1 MDKELEQK
9 LNNFVRQSEEN
20 KSLWYNLRNW
30 IEIKNKPF
38 GAKSALACI
47 YEYADGDTAVIKDI
61 LRQFRDNKKTKS
73 YGRARAAYA
82 DAAITWIDIVINS
95 DGQLELKGY
104 SPDRVL
110 QLKGQHRSVDNSK
123 IYKNDGTVNKN
134 YQKSEEKMYNL
145 GYLVRNLYPNED
157 NIFITH
163 AMQAIKKYANNAK
176 KTPESV
182 VRRIRLKR
190 LYYDPTDEQIKPT
203 NGIKSEG
210 IERKVIVVTE
220 SMADILKKEIEMT
233 EYKFQVGIKKFLHDL
248 LVDPVNAQVPDVF
261 RYYDYNRSRLI
272 SLLRSNDL
280 LRKSERISDKDEF
293 GNDKTATMQVK
304 YRVPKKNFDRKIRNL
319 YIKMF
324 ERNIP
329 SPSYEDT
336 ELSEDSGAA
345 MCGATSA
352 DSSGQFSQPVF
363 PLQRRTMYG
372 NNEIEEGTTTS
383 SVGDYQYDV
392 PFVGDKETLSRKNG
406 KGGSTSVQI
415 AENDNVNEYL
425 DNNMLNVRKNIK
437 NAVDDYGYN
446 WAEEPYDKKEIVKN
460 EWMLHFS
467 ETKNASNIA
476 TNGFKKANDF
486 TKSPEQVT
494 YQKSKS
500 ENGFNYAYLATDV
513 LQYWKDGGQSMGI
526 QPFLDYLMNERRDN
540 FVMFKGNGFRFYH
553 DGDGEEQVVFNNI
566 QPGTKVLVMYINGK
580 YCVMNNANPELMHR
594 KNPLQKSEGG
604 LNSKQWSNPKN
615 TMSNILYFSAE
626 IEKVIE
632 WVMTNYEQ
640 YKKSLEYNKTN

>member
-1 MDKELEQK
+1 MDKQLEITLKQYANRNPKKWWDLNGWIKRKVKPFSTLQALEVIYNAANGSVQTITDIIEHLTDKGKAYGRTQVYGDAIVNGMDIRKNENGELE
-9 LNNFVRQSEEN
+9 LFG
-20 KSLWYNLRNW
+20 YNP
-30 IEIKNKPF
+30 NKP
-38 GAKSALACI
+38 L
-47 YEYADGDTAVIKDI
+47 T
-61 LRQFRDNKKTKS
+61 
-73 YGRARAAYA
+73 
-82 DAAITWIDIVINS
+82 
-95 DGQLELKGY
+95 
-104 SPDRVL
+104 
-110 QLKGQHRSVDNSK
+110 LKGQHTQDRGRMVRQSDGQTSKTYQNTAEKLYDLGKVVRDVFPDADNS
-123 IYKNDGTVNKN
+123 Y
-134 YQKSEEKMYNL
+134 
-145 GYLVRNLYPNED
+145 
-157 NIFITH
+157 ITL
-163 AMQAIKKYANNAK
+163 AMQAIRNFAALHHLRAERVARLIKQKKYKLVEKPSGLGYQLEVVSATN
-176 KTPESV
+176 ES
-182 VRRIRLKR
+182 K
-190 LYYDPTDEQIKPT
+190 
-203 NGIKSEG
+203 N
-210 IERKVIVVTE
+210 RKVIVITE
-220 SMADILKKEIEMT
+220 AVAQQLEMT
-233 EYKFQVGIKKFLHDL
+233 EYKFNNAIKKYLHDL
-248 LVDPVNAQVPDVF
+248 LVDPVNAEVPDVLKMYGY
-261 RYYDYNRSRLI
+261 RRGRLI
-272 SLLRSNDL
+272 GILKNNDL
-280 LRKSERISDKDEF
+280 LRKSERIVDKDEN
-293 GNDKTATMQVK
+293 GMDKTATMQVK
-304 YRVPKKNFDRKIRNL
+304 YQVPKKNFDRKLRNL
-319 YIKMF
+319 YIKLF
-324 ERNIP
+324 ERNVPERNI
-329 SPSYEDT
+329 EDT
-336 ELSEDSGAA
+336 VNEDGE
-345 MCGATSA
+345 CGAMGATNAS
-352 DSSGQFSQPVF
+352 SSGQYSQPLF
-363 PLQRRTMYG
+363 PMQRRQMPVD
-372 NNEIEEGTTTS
+372 IEEDTTTS
-383 SVGDYQYDV
+383 TVGNYQYDV

-476 TNGFKKANDF
+476 TNGFKKANDY

-513 LQYWKDGGQSMGI
+513 LQYWKDGGQSMGN

-566 QPGTKVLVMYINGK
+566 QPGTKVLVMYINDK

-640 YKKSLEYNKTN
+640 YKKSLEYNKIN

>member
-1 MDKELEQK
+1 MDKQLEQK

-47 YEYADGDTAVIKDI
+47 YEYADGNTAVIKDI
-61 LRQFRDNKKTKS
+61 LRQFRVNKQTKS

-123 IYKNDGTVNKN
+123 LYKNDGTVNKN

-261 RYYDYNRSRLI
+261 RYYDYNRS
-272 SLLRSNDL
+272 
-280 LRKSERISDKDEF
+280 
-293 GNDKTATMQVK
+293 
-304 YRVPKKNFDRKIRNL
+304 
-319 YIKMF
+319 
-324 ERNIP
+324 
-329 SPSYEDT
+329 
-336 ELSEDSGAA
+336 
-345 MCGATSA
+345 
-352 DSSGQFSQPVF
+352 
-363 PLQRRTMYG
+363 
-372 NNEIEEGTTTS
+372 
-383 SVGDYQYDV
+383 
-392 PFVGDKETLSRKNG
+392 
-406 KGGSTSVQI
+406 
-415 AENDNVNEYL
+415 
-425 DNNMLNVRKNIK
+425 
-437 NAVDDYGYN
+437 
-446 WAEEPYDKKEIVKN
+446 
-460 EWMLHFS
+460 
-467 ETKNASNIA
+467 
-476 TNGFKKANDF
+476 
-486 TKSPEQVT
+486 
-494 YQKSKS
+494 
-500 ENGFNYAYLATDV
+500 
-513 LQYWKDGGQSMGI
+513 
-526 QPFLDYLMNERRDN
+526 
-540 FVMFKGNGFRFYH
+540 
-553 DGDGEEQVVFNNI
+553 
-566 QPGTKVLVMYINGK
+566 
-580 YCVMNNANPELMHR
+580 
-594 KNPLQKSEGG
+594 
-604 LNSKQWSNPKN
+604 
-615 TMSNILYFSAE
+615 
-626 IEKVIE
+626 
-632 WVMTNYEQ
+632 
-640 YKKSLEYNKTN
+640 